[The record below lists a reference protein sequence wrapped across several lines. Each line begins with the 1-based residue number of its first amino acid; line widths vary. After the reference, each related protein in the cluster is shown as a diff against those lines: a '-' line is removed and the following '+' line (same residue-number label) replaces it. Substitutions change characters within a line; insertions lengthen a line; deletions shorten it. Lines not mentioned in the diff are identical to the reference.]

1 MWIGSARLLKVG
13 SVRWRGKCPRHP
25 SYNPVVDGPGAIR
38 GNCGRCH
45 LLLEIHTL
53 HQRAIRLMREF
64 QPIERKT
71 KAETAEKSQ
80 QLSLFFKT
88 ASG

>member
-1 MWIGSARLLKVG
+1 
-13 SVRWRGKCPRHP
+13 
-25 SYNPVVDGPGAIR
+25 
-38 GNCGRCH
+38 
-45 LLLEIHTL
+45 LLEIHTL